1 MTVHATDSDR
11 PLTILI
17 VDDSAMMRALIRRVA
32 GLVDVPVGRILEARD
47 GREALAILEAE
58 PVDALFTDINMP
70 VMTGPE
76 LLRAIAEGARWSRLI
91 RVIVTTDGSSARQ
104 QEVAG
109 LHVDH
114 YIRKPFTPEM
124 MRDVL
129 DDVHA
134 RCA

>member
-1 MTVHATDSDR
+1 MTVHATDPGR

-32 GLVDVPVGRILEARD
+32 GLVDVPVGRIFEARD

-76 LLRAIAEGARWSRLI
+76 LLRAIADGVRWSRLI
-91 RVIVTTDGSSARQ
+91 RVIVTTDGSSARRL
-104 QEVAG
+104 EVAG
-109 LHVDH
+109 LRVDH